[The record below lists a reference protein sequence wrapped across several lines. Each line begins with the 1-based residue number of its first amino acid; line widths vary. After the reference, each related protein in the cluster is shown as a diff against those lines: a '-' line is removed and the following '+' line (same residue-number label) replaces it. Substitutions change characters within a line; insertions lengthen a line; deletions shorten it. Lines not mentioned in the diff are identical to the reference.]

1 LRFIKEKIIVDEN
14 AEIDFF
20 SNIFSSFFYTGY
32 FPKASGTFASLA
44 SLVIFLLKIFQDPL
58 VLSLLIIFT
67 FVLGIYTTK
76 TMMRKF
82 GDDPSVVVIDEAV
95 GMWITVLIFI
105 IFAHENFSIFY
116 ALVCFFT
123 FRFFDITKIQ
133 PAKYFDRLHTGFGVM
148 MDDVI
153 AGVYAGFVSYG
164 ITFIVNSYF
173 LIVDS

>member
-1 LRFIKEKIIVDEN
+1 MRLIKEKKIVDEN
-14 AEIDFF
+14 AEVDFF

-44 SLVIFLLKIFQDPL
+44 ALVIFLLKIFQDPAM
-58 VLSLLIIFT
+58 LSLLILLT
-67 FVLGIYTTK
+67 FAAGIYTTK
-76 TMMRKF
+76 TMMKRF

-105 IFAHENFSIFY
+105 LLNSS
-116 ALVCFFT
+116 VCFFA

-133 PAKYFDRLHTGFGVM
+133 PAKYFDNLHSGFGVM

-153 AGVYAGFVSYG
+153 AGVYAGLASSLVSVA
-164 ITFIVNSYF
+164 IIS
-173 LIVDS
+173 